1 MRLFKGKPTV
11 PKDALRQNRRAVL
24 IIVIGISFIA
34 CAAYLDAP
42 AYRVLLAAPAMPD
55 KIFARSAVVVLRRG
69 LATQGV
75 ILNRPLTPEQT
86 LQLPTALRGQV
97 RNYGG
102 PVNFPN
108 RVAIMVWRP
117 LQPADFRLI
126 LLDSRA
132 FDNAAALQAQVEQLQ
147 AQGYRVRLFAGYA
160 EWSPLQLE
168 VEMWLAHLWQTYQPA
183 SVAARLNILFDGSG
197 ADWAALHENR

>member
-1 MRLFKGKPTV
+1 MWLFKGKPAV
-11 PKDALRQNRRAVL
+11 PNNTLRQNRRAIL
-24 IIVIGISFIA
+24 IICIGIIFIA

-55 KIFARSAVVVLRRG
+55 KIFAHSAVVVMRRG

-102 PVNFPN
+102 PVNFPV
-108 RVAIMVWRP
+108 RLAILVWRP
-117 LQPADFRLI
+117 LQPADFSLI

-132 FDNAAALQAQVEQLQ
+132 LDNAAALQAQVEQLQ
-147 AQGYRVRLFAGYA
+147 SQGYRVRLFAGYA
-160 EWSPLQLE
+160 SWSPLQLE
-168 VEMWLAHLWQTYQPA
+168 VEMWLARLWQTYQPA
-183 SVAARLNILFDGSG
+183 RVAARLNPLFDGSS
-197 ADWAALHENR
+197 AVWAALHENR